1 MFYHELTCCIKII
14 SNSYKMHPAPLK
26 KGDTIAIVSPASIID
41 PTLVERASATLNLLG
56 YKVKVAPHALG
67 KHGSYSGTMT
77 QRLDD
82 ISNAFLDPEV
92 RAILCSRGGYGCVHL
107 LDALSHIDLTADP
120 KWLIGFSDVSALHA
134 LMASRGIVS
143 IHGSMAKALAL
154 YPHSEP
160 YNNMLLSMLRGVKP
174 GFSFPAHHHNHPGTA
189 TGRLLGGNLAVLQA
203 LISTPY
209 DIFNDCIL
217 FIEDVAEPI
226 YKVERILYQLLLAG
240 RLNTLKG
247 LIIGQFTLYEPDR
260 NFNDIYDMMAPVFD
274 NLDIPVAFNAPIGH
288 IPGNM
293 PLLHGDI
300 ATLNVTP
307 EKSELKYSF

>member
-1 MFYHELTCCIKII
+1 MI
-14 SNSYKMHPAPLK
+14 PAPLK

-41 PTLVERASATLNLLG
+41 PNLVERASATLSLLG
-56 YKVKVAPHALG
+56 YKVKVSPHALG
-67 KHGSYSGTMT
+67 KEGSYSGTAT

-82 ISNAFLDPEV
+82 LTDEFLDHNV

-107 LDALSHIDLTADP
+107 LDALSRIDLTSDP

-154 YPHSEP
+154 YPHATP
-160 YNNMLLSMLRGVKP
+160 YNDNLLRMLRGEKP
-174 GFSFPAHHHNHPGTA
+174 GVSFSPHPHNHTGSA

-240 RLNTLKG
+240 RLQTLKG
-247 LIIGQFTLYEPDR
+247 LIVGQFTLYEADR
-260 NFNDIYDMMAPVFD
+260 NFNDIYDMMSPVIA

-293 PLLHGDI
+293 PLLHGAV
-300 ATLNVTP
+300 ATLTVTS
-307 EKSELKYSF
+307 EKSDLKYSF